1 MKQYTNKQEIAVLSG
16 IFLLFIS
23 LIWLNTQT
31 LWFIADIENPHE
43 TVAQVFYTQDSIWRE
58 NTSVQ
63 QPIKIGFNRLAISL
77 PSTGIQKIR
86 FDPGQTSGL
95 YRITNIRWIRAGISK
110 NININHIQT
119 LHPETVIL
127 QPAGKILQFTALD
140 EDPQLI
146 IPAPPRTWLWITQ
159 FFPLLVVISILIAI
173 HTRLRKTRLDLPAAA
188 IGMICITFFLYSYY
202 CILFGS
208 SGPTLDDWRYMLP
221 GPLGLV
227 EGKFDWLFWA
237 GNDTYFL
244 TGQLFDF
251 FILKIS
257 NFNFHLVRFF
267 ALFLLAIYL
276 WINIII
282 IKLSCISKP
291 IVAAIVIFL
300 NSFIFV
306 TNNYWGIQ
314 SIAYHQFLPILF
326 SSLLIL
332 LIIRYEEIGLSKT
345 KITAIILYSLAAG
358 FAYIS
363 GALLLIALGIA
374 VIITYFERIESSLSK
389 TKFHIGL
396 IITAVGV
403 FCLIFQV
410 VLVSKA
416 QGSLLLNNHAVT
428 SVYPAEIRFW
438 VYFIGLFGRAFGYTG
453 YSILIDI
460 ILTSIALLPGGILV
474 FFRIK
479 NSMKSYLYAI
489 KPELLLLVFFAWFA
503 SIIYAL
509 TVSFGR
515 AGFSPVDGP
524 LSLVSVVVKSRFHF
538 WWISAMLP
546 YCWLG
551 WVILANHI
559 GKNRASTGIVLTTSI
574 ACVILIPKSVLP
586 WDYIPGFLQTSIVQA
601 RGINCIATHIETA
614 RRGTQVK
621 CPDTLGFTSDA
632 SVFIKNWDGAGYQ
645 FFEEIKTKKMSPNK

>member
-1 MKQYTNKQEIAVLSG
+1 MKPYINKKEIAVFTG
-16 IFLLFIS
+16 MFLLFIS

-31 LWFIADIENPHE
+31 LWFIVDIESPHE
-43 TVAQVFYTQDSIWRE
+43 TIAQVFYTQDSIWRE

-77 PSTGIQKIR
+77 PLADIQKIR

-95 YRITNIRWIRAGISK
+95 YRITNTHWVRGGISK

-119 LHPETVIL
+119 SRPEAVTL
-127 QPAGKILQFTALD
+127 QVSGKILQFTALD
-140 EDPQLI
+140 KDPQLI
-146 IPAPPRTWLWITQ
+146 IPAPSQTWLWITQ
-159 FFPLLVVISILIAI
+159 ILPLLLAISILIAI
-173 HTRLRKTRLDLPAAA
+173 HTCIRKTRLDLPAAA
-188 IGMICITFFLYSYY
+188 IGMLYIIFFLYSYY
-202 CILFGS
+202 CIFFGN

-221 GPLGLV
+221 GPLGFA
-227 EGKFDWLFWA
+227 EGKFNWLFWA

-257 NFNFHLVRFF
+257 NFNFYLIRFF
-267 ALFLLAIYL
+267 ALFLLGIYL
-276 WINIII
+276 WANITI
-282 IKLSCISKP
+282 IKLSCTSKP
-291 IVAAIVIFL
+291 VIAAIAIFL
-300 NSFIFV
+300 SVFIFV
-306 TNNYWGIQ
+306 ANNYWGIQ
-314 SIAYHQFLPILF
+314 SIAYHQFLPIFF

-332 LIIRYEEIGLSKT
+332 LIIRHQETSLPKA
-345 KITAIILYSLAAG
+345 KIIAIIVYSLAAG
-358 FAYIS
+358 LAYIS

-374 VIITYFERIESSLSK
+374 VIITYFEHRESSLSK

-396 IITAVGV
+396 IIIAIGI
-403 FCLIFQV
+403 FCLAFQMI
-410 VLVSKA
+410 LVSKA
-416 QGSLLLNNHAVT
+416 QGSLLLNNHAVA
-428 SVYPAEIRFW
+428 SVYPTEVRFW
-438 VYFIGLFGRAFGYTG
+438 IYFIGLFGRAFGYTG

-460 ILTSIALLPGGILV
+460 ILTLIALLPGGILV
-474 FFRIK
+474 FFR
-479 NSMKSYLYAI
+479 MKKTMQSYPHVI
-489 KPELLLLVFFAWFA
+489 KPELLLLVFYAWFA

-509 TVSFGR
+509 AISFGR
-515 AGFSPVDGP
+515 AGFAPVDGS

-559 GKNRASTGIVLTTSI
+559 GKNRANVAFVLTTSI
-574 ACVILIPKSVLP
+574 TCVILIPKSVLP

-614 RRGTQVK
+614 RRGEQVK
-621 CPDTLGFTSDA
+621 CPDALGFTSDA
-632 SVFIKNWDGAGYQ
+632 SVFIKKWDEAGYQ
-645 FFEEIKTKKMSPNK
+645 FFEEIKTKKMPPNK